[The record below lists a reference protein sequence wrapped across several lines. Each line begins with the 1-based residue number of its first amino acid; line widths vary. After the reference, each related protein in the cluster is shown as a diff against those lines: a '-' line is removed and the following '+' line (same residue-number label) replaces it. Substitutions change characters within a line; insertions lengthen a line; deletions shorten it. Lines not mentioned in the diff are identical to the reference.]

1 MNGVVMLRILWGVL
15 LVALVSC
22 SENTPLLTST
32 IADNDTTCAELG
44 VNDSDSECEEI
55 EKSSV
60 DKVTGSSVNLS
71 ESNDS
76 FRDVSSNSSDVKKG
90 TDVSS
95 SVMADDEPDISPA
108 PDEESSNDAV
118 IESSEDE
125 AGKTSRYTDP
135 AIDLTDTGKLNW
147 LYRRG
152 AALYDSKG
160 TKVRLTGVNWF
171 GFETAQKVM
180 HGLWTADYKKMLQ
193 QMVDLGFNSVRIPW
207 ANVILDEATPVEVN
221 SYGEGGAVMNAE
233 LVGATPVEALVAI
246 VNEAQRIGLKII
258 LDNHSRKNDGYME
271 EDLWYTDQVS
281 EEQWIEDWKYVA
293 ELFKNND
300 AVIGMDLNNEPHDR
314 AAWGGGDPLTDWAMA
329 SEKCGNA
336 ILEINPN
343 VLIMIEG
350 VEGYAGLETPKGE
363 GYWWGGS
370 LVGVNDRPIVLTNPE
385 KLVYSPHEYGPTVF
399 EQEWF
404 KVSEFPDNMP
414 GIWDKQFGFIA
425 NKGEGHLF
433 IGELGIKGEGGKDEV
448 WFDKFLNYMDES
460 KEAYSWTF
468 WAWNPNSGDT
478 GGILEYDW
486 ETVVQWKVDYLKPYM
501 APLIGNG
508 NGVD

>member
-1 MNGVVMLRILWGVL
+1 MMMKFLWGVL
-15 LVALVSC
+15 LVAVVSC
-22 SENTPLLTST
+22 SEDTPIIS
-32 IADNDTTCAELG
+32 NDIGDGDRVCTEVDAQGL
-44 VNDSDSECEEI
+44 DSGCEEI
-55 EKSSV
+55 EGDSV
-60 DKVTGSSVNLS
+60 DNNTDD
-71 ESNDS
+71 E
-76 FRDVSSNSSDVKKG
+76 SSDVGAG
-90 TDVSS
+90 TSSDGGVTPSSGESVDGDAESSLAGAGGDSSDGTIPDV
-95 SVMADDEPDISPA
+95 
-108 PDEESSNDAV
+108 ESSNDK
-118 IESSEDE
+118 INEPSSGDS
-125 AGKTSRYTDP
+125 GKTSRYVDP
-135 AIDLTDTGKLNW
+135 AVDLTDTGKLNW

-180 HGLWTADYKKMLQ
+180 HGLWTADYKEMLQ
-193 QMVDLGFNSVRIPW
+193 LMVDLGFNSVRIPW
-207 ANVILDEATPVEVN
+207 ANVILDDNTPVEVN
-221 SYGEGGAVMNAE
+221 SYGEGGTVMNAE

-258 LDNHSRKNDGYME
+258 LDNHSRKNDAYME
-271 EDLWYTDQVS
+271 EDLWYTDNLS
-281 EEQWIEDWKYVA
+281 EEQWVEDWKYVA
-293 ELFKNND
+293 DLFKNND

-314 AAWGGGDPLTDWAMA
+314 ATWGSGDPLTDWALA

-370 LVGVNDRPIVLTNPE
+370 LVGVNDRPIELTNPE

-404 KVSEFPDNMP
+404 KVSDFPENMP

-425 NKGEGHLF
+425 KQDEGHLF
-433 IGELGIKGEGGKDEV
+433 IGELGIKGEGGKDEI

-508 NGVD
+508 NGAD